1 LSSVSKFNLKMDL
14 NEIRISKQERL
25 TDEHDKKIAKQEKKQ
40 EELKLHIEKIYEESK
55 NIKNLEDTF
64 SVIREVTEKRIDDMK
79 KLVIFKIISF
89 YLIV

>member
-1 LSSVSKFNLKMDL
+1 MSSVSKFNLKMDL